1 MIDVFGNAKLMQGL
15 YQLQSKDSL
24 YSRSKTFAGTV
35 LKIKEL

>member
-1 MIDVFGNAKLMQGL
+1 MIDVFDDAKLMQGL

-24 YSRSKTFAGTV
+24 YSRAKIFAGAV